1 MTFEDFYLG
10 RAMCSGACNG
20 ECGCER
26 FPRPPS
32 LDANIALWRFR
43 RARFRL
49 LASQPDEL
57 ESASSPSGP
66 SPSITEG
73 QGFKCAHGEAV

>member
-1 MTFEDFYLG
+1 
-10 RAMCSGACNG
+10 MCSGECNG

-32 LDANIALWRFR
+32 LDANIALWRFP
-43 RARFRL
+43 RALFRL
-49 LASQPDEL
+49 LASFLDEHDF
-57 ESASSPSGP
+57 ASSPSGP

-73 QGFKCAHGEAV
+73 QAQKDRLQLRTR